1 MINYCVNVKRNGIL
15 FGFFRKSNLKG
26 ENSHFL
32 ELFLQT
38 KLAKKKFGMVETKAF
53 KGGKEKGNFQEVP
66 LQMQNHYT
74 KGQLIS

>member
-1 MINYCVNVKRNGIL
+1 
-15 FGFFRKSNLKG
+15 
-26 ENSHFL
+26 
-32 ELFLQT
+32 
-38 KLAKKKFGMVETKAF
+38 MVETKAF

>member
-1 MINYCVNVKRNGIL
+1 M
-15 FGFFRKSNLKG
+15 
-26 ENSHFL
+26 

-66 LQMQNHYT
+66 LQMQSHYT
-74 KGQLIS
+74 KGQLILKYLFGVIIRIKKTTIL